1 MVIPE
6 WQLYIIGDLLEFKN
20 GLNKGKEFFGTGTPI
35 VNYVD
40 VYSNTGLYSK
50 DIKGSVTLSAA
61 EIKRYDAKKGDVFF
75 TRTSET
81 PAEVGLSCVLLEN
94 VSNCV
99 FSGFVL
105 RGRPITDKLDSA
117 YSKYCFRMP
126 EIRASI
132 ISECTYTTRALTNGH
147 QLSKIAILLP
157 SVPEQQMIA
166 DALSD
171 VDELIDSLEN
181 LIEKKK
187 AIRQGAMQELLT
199 GRKRLLGFNGEWT
212 KKTLGELFNF
222 YGGVSASR
230 DMLSSTGYCY
240 LHYGDIHG
248 AQNTYIDTTKDYS
261 LIPKL
266 EIDLRKISNNS
277 LLSDGDVVFV
287 DASED
292 DEGASRHI
300 VVRNPQNVPFI
311 SGLHTIVAK
320 EKNEDITHLYR
331 EYCFQTKQIKDQFKY
346 FAAGTKVTGIS
357 KANIAKIELRFP
369 FDKLEQDAIAAIL
382 SDMDT
387 EIEALAQKL
396 EKGRQIKQGMM
407 QELLTGR
414 IRLLE
419 TAKQKPQKAEAQK
432 APKAETEQQGHNEHF
447 HEAVLLSTVVSLFA
461 SEQFPVGRF
470 RRQKFAY
477 LLHRHAQEST
487 QGFLKKAAGPYNPT
501 IRYKDEKIALKAG
514 YVAELEKGKFVQGE
528 NSNEAVAYFVQW
540 YGEEAIE
547 WIKQFQYRKNDDL
560 EVLTT
565 VAEAI
570 VDLKKSNLAITVGSV
585 KQVIRENPEW
595 RPKLDKDCF
604 SNFKIQ
610 SAIKESQ
617 KLFA

>member
-1 MVIPE
+1 MVIPG
-6 WQLYIIGDLLEFKN
+6 WQSYIIGDLLEFKN

-35 VNYVD
+35 INYVD

-94 VSNCV
+94 VCNCV

-105 RGRPITDKLDSA
+105 RGRPITDKLDSS

-132 ISECTYTTRALTNGH
+132 ISECTYTTRALTNGR

-157 SVPEQQMIA
+157 PVPEQQAIA
-166 DALSD
+166 IALSD
-171 VDELIDSLEN
+171 VDELIDSLES

-187 AIRQGAMQELLT
+187 AIKKGAMQELLIKNT
-199 GRKRLLGFNGEWT
+199 KNWTLHFLGDICDIENGTVITENKIKNGSVPVIAGGKQPAYYHNEANRKANT
-212 KKTLGELFNF
+212 ITI
-222 YGGVSASR
+222 SASGANAGFVSFYEEPIYAS
-230 DMLSSTGYCY
+230 DCSTISASKTYDVKFIYYSLLLMQSNIISMQTG
-240 LHYGDIHG
+240 G
-248 AQNTYIDTTKDYS
+248 AQ
-261 LIPKL
+261 PHVRP
-266 EIDLRKISNNS
+266 IDLKKLNIYLPP
-277 LLSDGDVVFV
+277 LL
-287 DASED
+287 
-292 DEGASRHI
+292 
-300 VVRNPQNVPFI
+300 
-311 SGLHTIVAK
+311 
-320 EKNEDITHLYR
+320 
-331 EYCFQTKQIKDQFKY
+331 KDQHR
-346 FAAGTKVTGIS
+346 
-357 KANIAKIELRFP
+357 IAE
-369 FDKLEQDAIAAIL
+369 IL

-387 EIEALAQKL
+387 EIEALTQKL
-396 EKGRQIKQGMM
+396 EKSRQIKQGMM

-419 TAKQKPQKAEAQK
+419 TATQKQKKAKVKKVPKAEAK
-432 APKAETEQQGHNEHF
+432 QQGHNEHF
-447 HEAVLLSTVVSLFA
+447 HEAVILSTVVSLFA
-461 SEQFPVGRF
+461 SEQFPLGRF

-477 LLHRHAQEST
+477 LLHRYEQEST

-514 YVAELEKGKFVQGE
+514 YVTDLGKSKFVQGE
-528 NSNEAVAYFVQW
+528 KSSEAVSYFVQW
-540 YGEEAIE
+540 YGEDAIE

-570 VDLKKSNLAITVGSV
+570 VDLKKSNLAITVESV

-604 SNFKIQ
+604 SDFKIQ

-617 KLFA
+617 KLFG